1 MKRLVLLFSCLF
13 LIGCGDKKESNES
26 AETSAGSV
34 IENSEEESEGVTTAA
49 VRKDDISDLP
59 TLPEEITKEF
69 IMGLW
74 AKPHD
79 DRGMIKELANVCAR
93 EGLWKVVTTMGP
105 DKREMNDS
113 SEASM
118 TVKIVDRRFQVWQWS
133 VDEHIEYSFV
143 TYDYDAKRYRWWGVL
158 PDGFIMEWSGRRYW
172 RNLLEWETVK
182 LPEEGLAMT
191 IRETRITEDRKKLE
205 MTGTMKQGDEV
216 VAYRKDEF
224 TWLSELPEEHRLSE
238 VK

>member
-216 VAYRKDEF
+216 VSYRKDEF

>member
-143 TYDYDAKRYRWWGVL
+143 TYDYDAKRYRWWGVW

>member
-1 MKRLVLLFSCLF
+1 MKRLVLLFSCL
-13 LIGCGDKKESNES
+13 LLMGCGDKKETDDR
-26 AETSAGSV
+26 AETGAGSV
-34 IENSEEESEGVTTAA
+34 IENSTEQSEGVTTAT
-49 VRKDDISDLP
+49 VSGSDISDLP

-79 DRGMIKELANVCAR
+79 DQGMIEELANVCAR

-113 SEASM
+113 REASM
-118 TVKIVDRRFQVWQWS
+118 IVKIVDRRFQVWQWS
-133 VDEHIEYSFV
+133 VDEQIEYSFV
-143 TYDYDAKRYRWWGVL
+143 TYDYDAKRYRMWGVL

-182 LPEEGLAMT
+182 LPEEGVRMT
-191 IRETRITEDRKKLE
+191 VRATLLSEDRKKWKMAGE
-205 MTGTMKQGDEV
+205 IKRDNEV
-216 VAYRKDEF
+216 VGYRKDEF
-224 TWLSELPEEHRLSE
+224 TWLSELPEKHR
-238 VK
+238 

>member
-1 MKRLVLLFSCLF
+1 MKRQVLLFSCLF

-133 VDEHIEYSFV
+133 VDEHIEYSLCSSLPGV
-143 TYDYDAKRYRWWGVL
+143 AVVSRRTY
-158 PDGFIMEWSGRRYW
+158 
-172 RNLLEWETVK
+172 
-182 LPEEGLAMT
+182 
-191 IRETRITEDRKKLE
+191 
-205 MTGTMKQGDEV
+205 
-216 VAYRKDEF
+216 
-224 TWLSELPEEHRLSE
+224 
-238 VK
+238 